1 MKRLWAAAIVAAV
14 SWSGPAGTGRAV
26 GQVLSPLPPLQFGS
40 RLVGSTQSGGSFA
53 LPIVDE
59 QINVDI
65 DGQFASTRLRQTFH
79 NRSGDRVEGMYTL
92 HAGPGA
98 KADGFAYWNGE
109 QKIVGEV
116 FERGVARQVYQNVTR
131 QRRDPGL
138 LEETGDGAFSFAV
151 SPIEPN
157 EHKRVEVSYGQWL
170 ARHLATVE
178 LHAPV
183 TRKDSDVTVTIWDG
197 RELRD
202 ITSST
207 HQLEVQRLSS
217 GRYLVRTHR
226 ALGSD
231 PSELVLRYQ
240 IADRPWTP
248 AGYAHRDKEQ
258 DAYFTLTLAAPELP
272 ASAALAKDVTLVI
285 DRSGSMMGEAI
296 RQAREAC
303 IDIVKRLRSDD
314 RLNIILFDHTVEK
327 LFPEPKVVTE
337 ANRRRAIEY
346 LEMTDDGGATDLALA
361 LEQALASQAS
371 GNRPRV
377 VLFFTDGQS
386 DVPPVLAAMQGD
398 KRDVRV
404 FTVGFGSDV
413 NKALLSRLAARKRG
427 RFTYISAASNIE
439 REVSTLYR
447 QIDAPVL
454 VDVTLEA
461 SGGSIG
467 RMYPPTLPDLF
478 VDDEIRINGRVRA
491 SGPVTFTIKGKQ
503 AGRPFSRSVRLDG
516 AAQLKRPWV
525 ARQWAG
531 ARVDDLLDEIAL
543 GGSGAELQ
551 NEVVDL
557 ALAYNF
563 ATPYT
568 AFLAIPESELDWQSA
583 HQLANA
589 RAYKADLFRRKPDA
603 ARVAGRPG
611 ASPGGD
617 DGYARRDVDA
627 DNAPRWSSAPR
638 RRPQEFADNE
648 SPASGADEES
658 PLEAAPPAPKYKLGH
673 QNAGMSRKG
682 SGGCLSCAVAG
693 PGETTLAALVVI
705 GAVMVSGFRRRRRR

>member
-1 MKRLWAAAIVAAV
+1 MKRLWAAAFVATV
-14 SWSGPAGTGRAV
+14 SWSSTVGTGGAIA
-26 GQVLSPLPPLQFGS
+26 QVLSPLPPLQWGS
-40 RLVGSTQSGGSFA
+40 RLVGSTQAGNAFA

-59 QINVDI
+59 QLNVDI
-65 DGQFASTRLRQTFH
+65 DGQYASTRLRQTFH
-79 NRSGDRVEGMYTL
+79 NLSGDRVEGLYSL
-92 HAGPGA
+92 RAGPGA

-131 QRRDPGL
+131 RRRDPGL
-138 LEETGDGAFSFAV
+138 LEETGDGVFSFAV
-151 SPIEPN
+151 SPIAPGER
-157 EHKRVEVSYGQWL
+157 KRVEVSYGQWL
-170 ARHLATVE
+170 PRHVATVE

-202 ITSST
+202 ITSPT
-207 HQLEVQRLSS
+207 HQLDVQRLSN
-217 GRYLVRTHR
+217 GRYLVRTHK
-226 ALGSD
+226 AMGAGD
-231 PSELVLRYQ
+231 PSELVLHYQ
-240 IADRPWTP
+240 IADKAWTP

-258 DAYFTLTLAAPELP
+258 DAYFTLTLAAPELS
-272 ASAALAKDVTLVI
+272 ASAAMAKDVTLVI
-285 DRSGSMMGEAI
+285 DRSGSMAGEAI

-327 LFPEPKVVTE
+327 LYPEPKPVTE
-337 ANRRRAIEY
+337 AIRRQAIEY
-346 LEMTDDGGATDLALA
+346 LQMMEDGGATDLAMA

-386 DVPPVLAAMQGD
+386 DVPSVLTAMQAD

-454 VDVTLEA
+454 VDVSLEA
-461 SGGSIG
+461 SGGTIA
-467 RMYPPTLPDLF
+467 RIYPPTLPDLF
-478 VDDEIRINGRVRA
+478 VDDELRISGRLHA

-503 AGRPFSRSVRLDG
+503 GGRSFSRSVRL
-516 AAQLKRPWV
+516 AATAELKRPWV

-543 GGSGAELQ
+543 GSGGTEIQ

-583 HQLANA
+583 HQLASA
-589 RAYKADLFRRKPDA
+589 RAYKAELFRRKPDA
-603 ARVAGRPG
+603 ARVAGG
-611 ASPGGD
+611 NASGSPVADSGD
-617 DGYARRDVDA
+617 DGNLHEMAARRRAPHQERELA
-627 DNAPRWSSAPR
+627 DNDSYGGDEQESSLQQPVKQA
-638 RRPQEFADNE
+638 
-648 SPASGADEES
+648 
-658 PLEAAPPAPKYKLGH
+658 KLGRRT
-673 QNAGMSRKG
+673 QNVGLDRKG
-682 SGGCLSCAVAG
+682 SGGCLSCSVAG
-693 PGETTLAALVVI
+693 SGDRTLAALIVV
-705 GAVMVSGFRRRRRR
+705 GAMLIGFRRRRRR